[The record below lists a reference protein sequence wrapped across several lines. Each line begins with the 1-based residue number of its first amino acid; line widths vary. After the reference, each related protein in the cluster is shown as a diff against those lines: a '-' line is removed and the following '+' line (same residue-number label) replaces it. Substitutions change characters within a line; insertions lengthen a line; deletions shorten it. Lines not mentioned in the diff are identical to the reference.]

1 MHQMG
6 YTCLAT
12 LAIIVIISYI
22 EGNQDDP
29 KGINLTKK
37 LFATN
42 NTFNIGAFSVLLITA
57 FLYAMF
63 W

>member
-6 YTCLAT
+6 YTCLT
-12 LAIIVIISYI
+12 TIAIIAIISYI

-57 FLYAMF
+57 FLYAIF

>member
-1 MHQMG
+1 MG
-6 YTCLAT
+6 N
-12 LAIIVIISYI
+12 
-22 EGNQDDP
+22 GNKDDS
-29 KGINLTKK
+29 KAINLTKK

-42 NTFNIGAFSVLLITA
+42 STFNIGAFSVVLITA